1 MINKFIKTAFA
12 ALSIAMLA
20 ATFLPTASYAMDEI
34 ELVVGS
40 AGTKSKLFEAGNG
53 ISMASVIGANGVKV
67 YNYGTKGDK
76 DNLKRISKKKRAIN
90 LALVSA
96 KGLAAASDKQKK
108 AISGLIAIG
117 KHKGDTILLIA
128 RNKAPKGVS
137 KDAYA
142 KALSSVI
149 AAIKGGKG
157 MKFAQKSWSGFA
169 PAQADAAFKTAG
181 VRLHKAAMM

>member
-1 MINKFIKTAFA
+1 MIKKFIKTAFA
-12 ALSIAMLA
+12 ALSVAMFA
-20 ATFLPTASYAMDEI
+20 VTFLPTQSVAMEEI
-34 ELVVGS
+34 ELVIGS

-53 ISMASVIGANGVKV
+53 ISMASVIGAKGVKV

-96 KGLAAASDKQKK
+96 KGLAAASAKQKK
-108 AISGLIAIG
+108 AISGLMAIG
-117 KHKGDTILLIA
+117 KHDGDIVLLIA

>member
-1 MINKFIKTAFA
+1 MIGKFIKTAIA

-20 ATFLPTASYAMDEI
+20 VAVSPTSSIAMDEI

-40 AGTKSKLFEAGNG
+40 AGTKSKLFDAGNG
-53 ISMASVIGANGVKV
+53 ISMASVIGAKGVKV

-96 KGLAAASDKQKK
+96 KGLAAASAKQKK
-108 AISGLIAIG
+108 AISGLMAVG
-117 KHKGDTILLIA
+117 MFKGDTILLIA
-128 RNKAPKGVS
+128 RNATPKGVS
-137 KDAYA
+137 KEAYT

-149 AAIKGGKG
+149 AALKGGKG
-157 MKFAQKSWSGFA
+157 MQFAKKSWSDFA
-169 PAQADAAFKTAG
+169 PSSADSLFKEAG
-181 VRLHKAAMM
+181 VEVHKAAMM